1 MKTLRKLIDLDKEA
15 LETLKEEA
23 NRQNRSLKNLL
34 EYILEEKSRKLQSPS
49 AEYQEMMDVML
60 ERSKNEKVDFSP
72 IEEIE
77 KKYGI

>member
-1 MKTLRKLIDLDKEA
+1 VKTLRKLIDLDKEA